1 MMIVTCWFL
10 IAGPIGEIIDLMT
23 PPKVQSVGAKR
34 GAFDQSNLSK
44 DVDMSGLGLDELD
57 PPGEVSHRKPTRQRR
72 FQPRKIAKPKPKAKT
87 KAQSKQT
94 KNKDSANMD
103 VEEKGTPDVEGAPP
117 KGKKQKKKA
126 KTQAKKKVEGE
137 EEEGE
142 EEAQD

>member
-57 PPGEVSHRKPTRQRR
+57 PPGEV
-72 FQPRKIAKPKPKAKT
+72 
-87 KAQSKQT
+87 
-94 KNKDSANMD
+94 
-103 VEEKGTPDVEGAPP
+103 
-117 KGKKQKKKA
+117 
-126 KTQAKKKVEGE
+126 
-137 EEEGE
+137 
-142 EEAQD
+142 